1 MINSPLRWDHAECDG
16 LNSEDDAKLACRMTY
31 HCVHC
36 RPKTKHLGI
45 YSNLKSSVITKVSI
59 RKALNNGQGATNNK
73 KTKTLHNLKAQKL
86 SKAALR
92 EQKRAEEDAQPL
104 VPHDAIVNEAGVVDI
119 DLNSLKSKIRCDET
133 LRERLHLTEVGL
145 KQIKG
150 LVIRA
155 PPAKHLHGRG
165 RSRKKDDNKGGLAV
179 STNEE
184 ASSTVDNIDE
194 ASMDKPEPTLE
205 SAPEQD
211 ILSPEVANIKQE
223 EGMELEMIAQ
233 DTTAETEDGF
243 MLDDTNNDDTAAPDP
258 EDTTDP
264 VSITLL
270 TSC

>member
-1 MINSPLRWDHAECDG
+1 MSAFLCRWAHADCDG
-16 LNSEDDAKLACRMTY
+16 LNSEEDAKLACRMTY

-59 RKALNNGQGATNNK
+59 RKALNNGQNATNNNK
-73 KTKTLHNLKAQKL
+73 RTKTLHNLKAQKL

-92 EQKRAEEDAQPL
+92 EQKRAAEDAQPL
-104 VPHDAIVNEAGVVDI
+104 VPHDAIVNDAGVVDI

-133 LRERLHLTEVGL
+133 LRERLHLTEIGL

-165 RSRKKDDNKGGLAV
+165 RSRKKEDNKGGLAV
-179 STNEE
+179 PINEE
-184 ASSTVDNIDE
+184 ASSTVDNVDE
-194 ASMDKPEPTLE
+194 ASMDKPEPPLE
-205 SAPEQD
+205 GAPDQQD
-211 ILSPEVANIKQE
+211 ILSPEVGNIKQE
-223 EGMELEMIAQ
+223 EGMEIDMIAQ
-233 DTTAETEDGF
+233 DTTAETEDGL
-243 MLDDTNNDDTAAPDP
+243 MLDDTNNDDIAAPDP

-264 VSITLL
+264 VS
-270 TSC
+270 